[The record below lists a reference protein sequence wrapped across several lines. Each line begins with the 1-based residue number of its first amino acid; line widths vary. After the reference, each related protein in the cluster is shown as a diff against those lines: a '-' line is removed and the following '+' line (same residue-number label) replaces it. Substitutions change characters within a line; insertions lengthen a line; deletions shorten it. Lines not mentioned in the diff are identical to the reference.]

1 MLNGGALR
9 PNVCMSKELITPVR
23 GLSRMIQLIAS
34 RNGGVAIGRM
44 TSART
49 SVGAGRSVRST
60 SQASVPPRTR
70 ATAVAPAANCSVAPT
85 RLQNCGSE

>member
-1 MLNGGALR
+1 MLNGGAPR
-9 PNVCMSKELITPVR
+9 PNVCISTELITPVR

-34 RNGGVAIGRM
+34 RNGGVAIGRI

-60 SQASVPPRTR
+60 SHASAPPSTS
-70 ATAVAPAANCSVAPT
+70 ATAVEPVANCSVAQT